1 MALFEQDFLM
11 RQIQYLT
18 QLLQQII
25 FKKKNNQQDEAVY
38 LIEDAFQRLTKDHP
52 KEFNELTL
60 EETLDLF
67 TRNDTFEAELALA
80 AADLLVEEGSLLYES
95 AFSKSEKCFTQA
107 LLLYQKALTTKDAS
121 VPMDIKEKIA
131 ELEKKVRGNRK
142 DKLNE
147 ILN

>member
-80 AADLLVEEGSLLYES
+80 AADLLVEEGALLYES
-95 AFSKSEKCFTQA
+95 AFSKSEKCFAQA

-121 VPMDIKEKIA
+121 VPMDIKEKIT
-131 ELEKKVRGNRK
+131 ELEKKIRGNRK